1 MRKPLDCL
9 GCERGRTTTTLG
21 EVHLKGLVLCDEA
34 GVSHSF
40 VFSLSGQAGKIIGN
54 RSVLNSMH
62 LNKKMC
68 FPACLLLSCIHALTT
83 GERYST
89 WGQGTREDKNVSC
102 SGSFCSFCMSLVFV
116 GLSPRQDGQLGGI
129 TVLFKDCISINR
141 EVLEATCIAASHDG
155 SQ

>member
-1 MRKPLDCL
+1 MRLKLHIVLSFPSSHGLTPALVPPCPV
-9 GCERGRTTTTLG
+9 CQARQGRL
-21 EVHLKGLVLCDEA
+21 L
-34 GVSHSF
+34 
-40 VFSLSGQAGKIIGN
+40 GN

-62 LNKKMC
+62 LNKKMW

-83 GERYST
+83 GERYSM

-116 GLSPRQDGQLGGI
+116 GLSPQQDGQLGGI

-141 EVLEATCIAASHDG
+141 EVLEEMCIAASHNG